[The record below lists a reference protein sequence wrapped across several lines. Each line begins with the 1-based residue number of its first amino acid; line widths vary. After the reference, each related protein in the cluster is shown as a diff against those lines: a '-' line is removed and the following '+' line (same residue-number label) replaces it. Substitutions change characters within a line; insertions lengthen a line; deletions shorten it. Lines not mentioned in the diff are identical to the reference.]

1 MDKMNK
7 VLYIVLCIIP
17 FFTGGIM
24 KLLSGRTV
32 PGIVHLVLYLVFG
45 LGWILAIVEAI
56 IVGINVPADADGNIT
71 FDKNKF
77 FDFL

>member
-7 VLYIVLCIIP
+7 VLYIVLLIIP
-17 FFTGGIM
+17 FFTGGIL

-32 PGIVHLVLYLVFG
+32 PGIVHLVLYFVFG
-45 LGWILAIVEAI
+45 IGWILAIIEAI
-56 IVGINVPADADGNIT
+56 FVGIKIPADSEGNISIPQ
-71 FDKNKF
+71 DKF